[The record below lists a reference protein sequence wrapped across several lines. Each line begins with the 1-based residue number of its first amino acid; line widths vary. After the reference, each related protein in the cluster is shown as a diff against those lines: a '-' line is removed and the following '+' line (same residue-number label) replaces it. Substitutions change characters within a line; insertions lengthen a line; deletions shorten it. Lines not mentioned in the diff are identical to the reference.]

1 MKQKNNRT
9 HTAKKSIEEIKEI
22 LKMHK
27 SELKQ
32 KFAVKEIGIFGSYVR
47 GEQNENSDIDFVVEF
62 DLNHFNPN
70 FKGLYDAYIDLSE
83 YFEKLFGKKVEI
95 LTPESI
101 DTIRV
106 KEVADEIK
114 RSIVYV

>member
-32 KFAVKEIGIFGSYVR
+32 KFAVKKIGIFGSYVR
-47 GEQNENSDIDFVVEF
+47 GEQRGRSDVDVLVEF
-62 DLNHFNPN
+62 NELPDVFLM
-70 FKGLYDAYIDLSE
+70 IDLE
-83 YFEKLFGKKVEI
+83 DYIKNLLKTKVDLVRKNAI
-95 LTPESI
+95 RPELKDIISA
-101 DTIRV
+101 
-106 KEVADEIK
+106 EV
-114 RSIVYV
+114 VYI